1 MTICVESMFSLPE
14 SWNAN
19 GTQYTYAA
27 CLPMPVSDEVR
38 TLKKKDGHFFMIYY
52 QTKLRRTLLIK
63 IPKSHCKEAI

>member
-38 TLKKKDGHFFMIYY
+38 TKRWKFFHDI
-52 QTKLRRTLLIK
+52 LSNK
-63 IPKSHCKEAI
+63 IEKNAVK

>member
-19 GTQYTYAA
+19 GMQYSYAA

-38 TLKKKDGHFFMIYY
+38 TLKNFHEFILSSKV
-52 QTKLRRTLLIK
+52 TKNAVK
-63 IPKSHCKEAI
+63 

>member
-38 TLKKKDGHFFMIYY
+38 TLKKKRWKFFHDI
-52 QTKLRRTLLIK
+52 LSNK
-63 IPKSHCKEAI
+63 IEKNAVK